1 MLDIVLEVGGPITL
15 VVEAL
20 MLMTIA
26 DVLGRAHCR
35 VPGDHSGTRQ

>member
-1 MLDIVLEVGGPITL
+1 MLDIVLEVGGPVTL
-15 VVEAL
+15 MVEAL
-20 MLMTIA
+20 TLKTSA